1 MMIKTQIK
9 SQRPIETDAS
19 FKYKCPS
26 DICGNEHW
34 LFLREAQVK
43 NFKIVCECGLIFK
56 PKQIKTIKIIYEK
69 TQKKQKTT
77 EVVCDDISVDLLN
90 QCAKI
95 LCGYGFDL
103 NESKELIKIS
113 YNSCKTKDIGLL
125 IKNALK
131 SFGEKN
137 ES

>member
-1 MMIKTQIK
+1 MMTKTQIK
-9 SQRPIETDAS
+9 SQRSIETDAS

-26 DICGNEHW
+26 DICENEHW
-34 LFLREAQVK
+34 LFLRQAQVK

-69 TQKKQKTT
+69 PLKNKKTT
-77 EVVCDDISVDLLN
+77 ETVCDDMSVDLLN

-103 NESKELIKIS
+103 DESKELIKIS
-113 YNSCKTKDIGLL
+113 YDSYKTKNVGLL
-125 IKNALK
+125 VKNALK
-131 SFGEKN
+131 YFGEKN
-137 ES
+137 E

>member
-1 MMIKTQIK
+1 MITKTKIK
-9 SQRPIETDAS
+9 SQKPIETDAS

-26 DICGNEHW
+26 DICENEHW
-34 LFLREAQVK
+34 LFLRQAHVK

-69 TQKKQKTT
+69 PPKKKKIT
-77 EVVCDDISVDLLN
+77 ETVCDDMSVDLLS

-103 NESKELIKIS
+103 DESKQLIKIS
-113 YNSCKTKDIGLL
+113 YDSCKTKDVALL
-125 IKNALK
+125 IKFALK
-131 SFGEKN
+131 YFGEKN
-137 ES
+137 G